1 VGAQIMV
8 VDDEPEMRQLISI
21 TLLRHGYAVSEAD
34 GGRQALA
41 EIAQEPPDLVILDVM
56 MPDLSGLHVIRQ
68 LKQNPETFSI
78 PVIMLSAKCQEEDI
92 AAMMQSGADACLP
105 KPFSLRDLVHC
116 VEQILSGQ
124 DIHAARG

>member
-1 VGAQIMV
+1 VSAQIMV
-8 VDDEPEMRQLISI
+8 VDDDQDMRQLISI
-21 TLLRHGYAVSEAD
+21 TLLRYGYEVSEAD

-41 EIAQEPPDLVILDVM
+41 EIAQKTPDLLILDVM
-56 MPDLSGLHVIRQ
+56 MPDLSGLQVIRQ
-68 LKQNPETFSI
+68 LKQNRETTSI

-92 AAMMQSGADACLP
+92 AIMMQSGADACLP
-105 KPFSLRDLVHC
+105 KPFSLRDLIHC